1 MSKNRT
7 ISYEEHYVQ
16 VTFFQSFIKNKQ
28 KEIDDL
34 KKQLNF
40 AEQSKKN
47 IEHKLLGEIE
57 CLKAK
62 YEVEL
67 NNNTN
72 ERS

>member
-1 MSKNRT
+1 MPENRT
-7 ISYEEHYVQ
+7 ISYQEHYVQ
-16 VTFFQSFIKNKQ
+16 VTFFQSFIKD
-28 KEIDDL
+28 KELEIENL

-47 IEHKLLGEIE
+47 IEHKLSGEIE

-62 YEVEL
+62 HEVEL